1 MNKFIRGLDNR
12 EKLDRVLKAIGY
24 RAINDNLYTIDKSI
38 SNSSGH
44 YLYLMD
50 DNMFCL
56 NNHEGSRL
64 IYMPL
69 YFAELRFF
77 VSEDFMTIEL
87 LCVAHKIK
95 FLQQLFKSNSK
106 AINEKILKEL
116 KDDLEDEE

>member
-1 MNKFIRGLDNR
+1 MNKFIRGLDNK

-24 RAINDNLYTIDKSI
+24 RTINDNLYTIDKCI

-44 YLYLMD
+44 YIYLMD
-50 DNMFCL
+50 DDRFCL
-56 NNHEGSRL
+56 NDHEGSRL

-95 FLQQLFKSNSK
+95 FLQQLFKSDSR
-106 AINEKILKEL
+106 AINEKMLKALES
-116 KDDLEDEE
+116 DLEDEE